1 MHLLREIKDG
11 VIQNAIQRLVD
22 LIERKGCL
30 RVMVGSFGRRLQV
43 IPVDEMIE
51 LSIDRLDQFDLHLTN
66 INYIIISH
74 LSILVII

>member
-1 MHLLREIKDG
+1 M
-11 VIQNAIQRLVD
+11 
-22 LIERKGCL
+22 
-30 RVMVGSFGRRLQV
+30 MVGSFGRRLQV